1 VGDAA
6 ACNVGDQR
14 RDPASLLRLCRDLIA
29 LRRGRPELRTG
40 SSSMLEAPAAA
51 WVWRRGTDTVV
62 AVNCSERAVEIAVG
76 PGTILV
82 GTVRDRDGRDIDD
95 PLRLDPW
102 EAVVIGLRPEG

>member
-1 VGDAA
+1 
-6 ACNVGDQR
+6 
-14 RDPASLLRLCRDLIA
+14 
-29 LRRGRPELRTG
+29 
-40 SSSMLEAPAAA
+40 
-51 WVWRRGTDTVV
+51 VV